1 MFESV
6 GNLDDRRIGGIVF
19 GILKVTSCF
28 GIAHTFLLEV
38 PKTCNRSSRQLV
50 HIEGQSFRG
59 WGCSECAWLFHPYDP
74 PVGKSLDE

>member
-6 GNLDDRRIGGIVF
+6 GNLDERRIGGIVF

-38 PKTCNRSSRQLV
+38 SYYL
-50 HIEGQSFRG
+50 QSADFTILSG
-59 WGCSECAWLFHPYDP
+59 L
-74 PVGKSLDE
+74 